1 MQATT
6 QASGVSKDDR
16 IDKIIKFCEEP
27 KSRDKIQEYVG
38 IKNREYFRNEILNP
52 LIKKDLLQL
61 TLPNKPMSPK

>member
-1 MQATT
+1 MTT
-6 QASGVSKDDR
+6 QASEVSKGDR
-16 IDKIIKFCEEP
+16 IDKILKFCEEP
-27 KSRDKIQEYVG
+27 KSRDEILEYVG

>member
-1 MQATT
+1 VQATT

-38 IKNREYFRNEILNP
+38 
-52 LIKKDLLQL
+52 KK
-61 TLPNKPMSPK
+61 SRVF